1 MCAISARH
9 TFSPTYKTGICIY
22 IPPWPP
28 SEIASRL
35 FASLIPGYCFMC
47 VCVPVCVCVCVCR
60 WGDCT
65 KSPPADTKCH
75 FLFFLPPHFLLE
87 CLRGRG
93 QRANHTKTCYLRRVA
108 ACCAPTG
115 RERNHRS
122 ILKNIRPN
130 QRSFVQ
136 GARGTELVA
145 VCADRAAGTR
155 RRCRLF
161 CAGTVCLHTCP
172 PRCFYFI
179 NSFIY
184 LNLHCKR
191 WRVPCSSS
199 SGPSSNGQTRQ
210 THSRN
215 ASFSANVAPSP
226 SQKQIKMLNRRAG
239 AITQREKRGKVAV
252 DDICNSPAAIS
263 GDA

>member
-1 MCAISARH
+1 MAAERD
-9 TFSPTYKTGICIY
+9 CI
-22 IPPWPP
+22 PAFCLPD
-28 SEIASRL
+28 SRL
-35 FASLIPGYCFMC
+35 LFRLC
-47 VCVPVCVCVCVCR
+47 VSVCSCVCVCVGGGNR
-60 WGDCT
+60 T

-136 GARGTELVA
+136 GPRGAELVA
-145 VCADRAAGTR
+145 VCVDRAAGNR
-155 RRCRLF
+155 RRSRLF

-179 NSFIY
+179 HSFIY
-184 LNLHCKR
+184 LNLLRKR

-199 SGPSSNGQTRQ
+199 SGSSSNSQTLLS
-210 THSRN
+210 SRDKHITKMRP
-215 ASFSANVAPSP
+215 FLLMLRLPSDP
-226 SQKQIKMLNRRAG
+226 PQKQIKMLNRRAG
-239 AITQREKRGKVAV
+239 AITRERRGG
-252 DDICNSPAAIS
+252 SRR
-263 GDA
+263 